1 MYTRIYTPGKII
13 IGYKSSVKEMF
24 FIRQGLVEVF
34 NNENDEK
41 RKDKPIFY
49 LPKFSYF
56 GDY

>member
-34 NNENDEK
+34 NNENDENSCCCTEK
-41 RKDKPIFY
+41 
-49 LPKFSYF
+49 
-56 GDY
+56 